1 MLFRREVESILH
13 ASTETSGTMKN
24 LSRYISS
31 AVDEDLPPEV
41 AEKGKHHLLD
51 TLAAMVSGSR
61 LVPGEAVIRY
71 AAL

>member
-1 MLFRREVESILH
+1 MPQASAEISEV
-13 ASTETSGTMKN
+13 MRD

>member
-1 MLFRREVESILH
+1 MPQTGFEVSEV
-13 ASTETSGTMKN
+13 MRV

>member
-1 MLFRREVESILH
+1 MPR
-13 ASTETSGTMKN
+13 SGAGISETMKQ

-31 AVDEDLPPEV
+31 AIGEELPPEV

-61 LVPGEAVIRY
+61 LGPGEAAIP
-71 AAL
+71 